1 MFSKILLLFC
11 LCATSIS
18 HAAEICSRVAEI
30 GGQSVLIDSSSTQ
43 KGEGLRPYLSKDAEA
58 TKYLTT
64 YQDQLKIRW
73 QNALIG
79 TVGTGLTLA
88 GLLTNDNSNNRQTLL
103 IGGVTLIAINYL
115 VARTLENSNEKNL
128 LSAVE
133 EYNKRNFPKIYLFKS
148 DNNDQNNQG
157 VLLNKSWG
165 F

>member
-43 KGEGLRPYLSKDAEA
+43 KGERLRPYLAKDAEA
-58 TKYLTT
+58 SKFLTT
-64 YQDQLKIRW
+64 YQDQLKMRW
-73 QNALIG
+73 QNALLG
-79 TVGTGLTLA
+79 TAGTGLTIA
-88 GLLTNDNSNNRQTLL
+88 GLLTNDASNNRQTLL
-103 IGGVTLIAINYL
+103 VGGITLIAINFL
-115 VARTLENSNEKNL
+115 VARTLEASNEKNL

-148 DNNDQNNQG
+148 DTNDQNNQG